1 MRIGEIC
8 TTQTIFCTR
17 DETVQG
23 AALLMRTHHV
33 GDLVVIDQP
42 DGERVPVGILTDR
55 DIVVSVIALGLD
67 PASLLVG
74 DIMSDDLLTC
84 SESDDVYETIER
96 MRLRGIRRVPVVNA
110 ARRPDRHR
118 QRRRPARIPGRRDG
132 RTGAHRPAPAVA
144 GEARPPLSRR
154 GPARAALLLSDHRR
168 RPAAH
173 SAAGRARRRSTFREI
188 A

>member
-1 MRIGEIC
+1 MHIGQIC

-17 DETVQG
+17 DESVQG

-42 DGERVPVGILTDR
+42 NSERIPIGIITDR

-84 SESDDVYETIER
+84 SEKDDVYETIER

-110 ARRPDRHR
+110 HGGLTGIVSVDDLLEFLAEEMGEL
-118 QRRRPARIPGRRDG
+118 ARI
-132 RTGAHRPAPAVA
+132 
-144 GEARPPLSRR
+144 
-154 GPARAALLLSDHRR
+154 GPHQQSQEK
-168 RPAAH
+168 
-173 SAAGRARRRSTFREI
+173 RARH
-188 A
+188 